1 MLKSG
6 HFFGPE
12 FFSDAHIDALSRTP
26 PSSEVSLVFR
36 SLTDEQVN
44 ASAGTDRLYAEQASP
59 P

>member
-1 MLKSG
+1 MS
-6 HFFGPE
+6 E
-12 FFSDAHIDALSRTP
+12 IDALSP
-26 PSSEVSLVFR
+26 KLPSAFSEVFGIFR